1 MTRRFAMSVVA
12 FAALG
17 GIASAAPSDAQ
28 LAGQRIGWP
37 VDGTAVSPSMRAAIQ
52 RGEVGAVI
60 LFGRNATSGA
70 VVSRLTRALQSIP
83 RPKDLDA
90 PILVMTDQEG
100 GLVTR
105 VRSVGPSA
113 SAARMG
119 ATMTPAQI
127 RAQGRSTGRGLL
139 ALGITADLA
148 PVCDV
153 AAKGSNIARD
163 RRAFGSSPATVAADC
178 TAFAQG
184 LADGG
189 VAAAAKHFPG
199 FGRARVNTDDA
210 PVRIGASRAA
220 ITADLVPFGSAIRAG
235 TPMVLVSSA
244 IYPALAP
251 QPAMLS
257 KAISGD
263 LLRGGYGFRGVA
275 VSDAIDTPAMKP
287 WGGTRVGAGRAAAA
301 GMDLV
306 LVSGTEAA
314 ARQAQAGVAAALA
327 SGAISR
333 GDAQASLGRVLALR
347 RSTATGEGGAPARR
361 RAPSPPPGS

>member
-1 MTRRFAMSVVA
+1 MTRRTILSVL
-12 FAALG
+12 ALG
-17 GIASAAPSDAQ
+17 ALCGTAAAAPTDAQ
-28 LAGQRIGWP
+28 MAGQRIGWP
-37 VDGTAVSPSMRAAIQ
+37 VDGTTVSAGMRAAIQ

-60 LFGRNATSGA
+60 LFGRNATSAGA
-70 VVSRLTRALQSIP
+70 VARLTRTLQSVP
-83 RPKDLDA
+83 RPGALDA

-100 GLVTR
+100 GLVKR

-127 RAQGRSTGRGLL
+127 RAQGRSTGRGLV

-153 AAKGSNIARD
+153 AVKGANIARD
-163 RRAFGSSPATVAADC
+163 QRAFASSPAAAGADC
-178 TAFAQG
+178 AAFAQG

-210 PVRIGASRAA
+210 PVRIGASKAVLTAGLGPFSRA
-220 ITADLVPFGSAIRAG
+220 IDAG
-235 TPMVLVSSA
+235 VPMVLVSSA
-244 IYPALAP
+244 IYPALSP

-257 KAISGD
+257 KAIAGD
-263 LLRGGYGFRGVA
+263 LLRGTYGFRGVA
-275 VSDAIDTPAMKP
+275 VTDAIDTPALKP
-287 WGGTRVGAGRAAAA
+287 LGGTRVGAGRAAAA

-306 LVSGTEAA
+306 LVAGTEAA
-314 ARQAQAGVAAALA
+314 AREAQAGIAAAMA

-333 GDAQASLGRVLALR
+333 ADAQASLNRVLALR
-347 RSTATGEGGAPARR
+347 RHPATG
-361 RAPSPPPGS
+361 